1 MCMDPSLKDA
11 YHRLGRLEVLSK
23 CGALVAFM
31 SAQNGLR
38 RCTRSVIV
46 TTKRNASAVIDLNV
60 SDWLRNK
67 TLQ

>member
-1 MCMDPSLKDA
+1 MCLDPSLKDA
-11 YHRLGRLEVLSK
+11 YHRLGRLEALKK
-23 CGALVAFM
+23 CGALVAFT
-31 SAQNGLR
+31 SAQNGSR

-46 TTKRNASAVIDLNV
+46 TTKRNASAVIDSNV